1 MRHWFEDLADYMGP
15 AYLRYAFTKGTEQEV
30 GVLADLLDLALGDR
44 ILDVGCGPGRHSL
57 ELARRGFQ
65 AVGLDVSET
74 FIGLAR
80 ESAEREGL
88 ASADFLRGD
97 ARDLSGIR
105 GHGEFDAAICL
116 CQGAFGLMDDAEGD
130 AEVLASIAAAVRPGG
145 GVVLTAFNAYFSVR
159 HHVEA
164 SFDAATGTSRERTTI
179 HDPLG
184 RPREVEFVTRCYT
197 PPELRSLVAEAGLVL
212 TAMYGVEPGAY
223 GRSQP
228 TVDLPEF
235 LVVARRPS

>member
-30 GVLADLLDLALGDR
+30 GFLVDLLDLSPGGL

-57 ELARRGFQ
+57 ALARRGFHV
-65 AVGLDVSET
+65 VGVDVSET
-74 FIGLAR
+74 FIDLANA
-80 ESAEREGL
+80 SARREGL
-88 ASADFLRGD
+88 ASAGFVRGD
-97 ARDLSGIR
+97 ARDLSGIPGFGR
-105 GHGEFDAAICL
+105 FDAAICL
-116 CQGAFGLMDDAEGD
+116 CQGAFGLLDDAEGD
-130 AEVLASIAAAVRPGG
+130 EEVLASIAAAVRPGG

-164 SFDAATGTSRERTTI
+164 PFDAATGTSRERTTI

-184 RPREVEFVTRCYT
+184 RPREVELATRCYT
-197 PPELRSLVAEAGLVL
+197 PAELRLLVAAAGLEL
-212 TAMYGVEPGAY
+212 TAVHGVEPGAY
-223 GRSQP
+223 GRSAP